1 MPYFGAKIQMGQP
14 QFEKITFIY
23 GKCQDGNW
31 TLADVRSQFML
42 LYVSFG
48 IYMKY
53 TKMTSKFIIHE
64 CDANFKTNT
73 FLGTL
78 KVILYPFALRSYY
91 FLRNQMIH
99 FDYF

>member
-1 MPYFGAKIQMGQP
+1 MSDFT
-14 QFEKITFIY
+14 EKRLLSNACLILVRKFKWDNLNLKKLRLY
-23 GKCQDGNW
+23 NGKCQDGNW

-78 KVILYPFALRSYY
+78 KVILYPFALRS
-91 FLRNQMIH
+91 
-99 FDYF
+99 